1 MYRRCAIKILV
12 EPSLSTFNN
21 IILPMTLHLSPSHLL
36 VTVFL
41 FSSLFTIFAAPG
53 RPTDRDPVTL
63 ELCSDRA
70 SRTWFLKVSPTVIF
84 QAVEAHTGQLVPHR
98 GRYIRT
104 SETKCVDVGTVC
116 WAATT
121 GTPKKRETSHNALL
135 AIEATSSFDYVGKGL
150 RYLLDS
156 EVWEVNS
163 DSWKQGD
170 QDSYLK
176 IGDEY
181 LEINSPP
188 AALELCHYP
197 RSISFT
203 LKLGATAFHAVA
215 DRTGRMKIAE
225 TRCSSQTKRINL
237 GTVHYGELAARQA
250 KSQVHAKLL
259 AIEATSEFDFVGKG
273 LHYLL
278 GLNIWDPN
286 WQSWMEGDHNSYSE
300 FYRGYLANIDYTDV

>member
-1 MYRRCAIKILV
+1 
-12 EPSLSTFNN
+12 
-21 IILPMTLHLSPSHLL
+21 MTLHLSPSHLL

-41 FSSLFTIFAAPG
+41 LSSLFTTLAVP
-53 RPTDRDPVTL
+53 PNKDDHNLVPL
-63 ELCSDRA
+63 ELCSNRA
-70 SRTWFLKVSPTVIF
+70 SGSWFLKVSPTVIF
-84 QAVEAHTGQLVPHR
+84 HAIEDHTGQWNARKGQYLLN
-98 GRYIRT
+98 YQT
-104 SETKCVDVGTVC
+104 TCVDVGTVC

-156 EVWEVNS
+156 EVWEVNL

-278 GLNIWDPN
+278 DLNIWDPN

>member
-1 MYRRCAIKILV
+1 
-12 EPSLSTFNN
+12 
-21 IILPMTLHLSPSHLL
+21 MTLHLSPSSHML

-41 FSSLFTIFAAPG
+41 LSSLFTTLAVP
-53 RPTDRDPVTL
+53 RNEDDHNLVPL
-63 ELCSDRA
+63 ELCSTRA
-70 SRTWFLKVSPTVIF
+70 SGSWFLKVSPTVIF
-84 QAVEAHTGQLVPHR
+84 HAIEDHTGQWNARKGQYLLN
-98 GRYIRT
+98 YQT
-104 SETKCVDVGTVC
+104 TV
-116 WAATT
+116 
-121 GTPKKRETSHNALL
+121 TSHNALL
-135 AIEATSSFDYVGKGL
+135 AIKATSSFDYVGKGL

-156 EVWEVNS
+156 EVWEVNW

-176 IGDEY
+176 ISDDY

-197 RSISFT
+197 GSNSFT
-203 LKLGATAFHAVA
+203 LKLGVTAFHAVA
-215 DRTGRMKIAE
+215 DRTGRMKIAK
-225 TRCSSQTKRINL
+225 TRCSSRTKRINL

-278 GLNIWDPN
+278 DLNIWDPN

-300 FYRGYLANIDYTDV
+300 FYIGYLANIHYTSV